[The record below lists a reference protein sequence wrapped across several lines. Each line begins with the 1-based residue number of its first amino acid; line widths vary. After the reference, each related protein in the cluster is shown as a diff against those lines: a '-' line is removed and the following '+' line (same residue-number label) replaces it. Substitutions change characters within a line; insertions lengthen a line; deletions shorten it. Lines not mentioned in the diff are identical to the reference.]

1 MITRDGN
8 LLRITTAMT
17 METVGALLE
26 AGTTAIGSNTDAE
39 FDLSAVPDVDSAALS
54 LMFEWMRRATASNSK
69 IYFANLPKTLV
80 SLATL
85 YGVLEMIPQRA
96 TASH

>member
-1 MITRDGN
+1 MISRDGN
-8 LLRITTAMT
+8 LLRITSAMT

-26 AGTTAIGSNTDAE
+26 TGAAVIGNNDAE
-39 FDLSAVPDVDSAALS
+39 FDLSAVPEVDSAALS
-54 LMFEWMRRATASNSK
+54 LMFEWMRRAAARNQK
-69 IYFANLPKTLV
+69 IFFFNLPHSLV
-80 SLATL
+80 SLAAL

>member
-1 MITRDGN
+1 MIVREGN

-17 METVGALLE
+17 METVGALLD
-26 AGTTAIGSNTDAE
+26 AGTKMLNSGDAE
-39 FDLSAVPDVDSAALS
+39 FDLSSVPEADSAALA
-54 LMFEWMRRATASNSK
+54 LIFEWMRDAQQKNAQVVFS
-69 IYFANLPKTLV
+69 NLPQSLI

-96 TASH
+96 AASH